1 MWNVEVDNTE
11 LLEVLDRIVE
21 EVDKVDSRVEEE
33 EEYEDTYRSS
43 VWLDIRDRF
52 EEVIFDLRN
61 FIIE

>member
-1 MWNVEVDNTE
+1 MWKIEVDNTK